1 MKNTG
6 TNQCETFNF
15 NELDKPLL
23 IIFFKITEEKALNK
37 IQEIKS
43 KEIELEN
50 QEDKN
55 FLFLPIIN
63 IFIDQYESISS
74 KKYKHIFDI
83 LKIVNKDD
91 LNYYVLLKNVNE
103 HFTNIFELEKMK
115 QSKCIFINRS
125 SEISIILDDKVEYL
139 NYEMIDFFLN
149 VRNNEYSNDYFS
161 LERKQDIINILE
173 KNSKDYNKLNKKYK
187 FEIDLKIISS
197 EKKMP
202 AFLRFTYNEREKDS
216 ALQLYN
222 NTINELKTKI
232 KKIFCSEYMIKDNIK
247 ELFNLIKLINQK
259 INEEII
265 QFKNAEGKS
274 NEIPFIL
281 NCKSNII
288 NDNNEKSNNSNNN

>member
-1 MKNTG
+1 
-6 TNQCETFNF
+6 
-15 NELDKPLL
+15 
-23 IIFFKITEEKALNK
+23 
-37 IQEIKS
+37 
-43 KEIELEN
+43 
-50 QEDKN
+50 
-55 FLFLPIIN
+55 
-63 IFIDQYESISS
+63 
-74 KKYKHIFDI
+74 
-83 LKIVNKDD
+83 
-91 LNYYVLLKNVNE
+91 
-103 HFTNIFELEKMK
+103 MK

-281 NCKSNII
+281 NCKSSII
-288 NDNNEKSNNSNNN
+288 NLFKFKNVLIN